1 MRHIL
6 GILTALALA
15 SASHA
20 HGVTAGDLEIIHP
33 SIPAPPASTK
43 AAGGH
48 MGIRND
54 GDAPDRLIGVEMDA
68 ADHIMLHTTEIG
80 SDGVARMI
88 HLDAIELPPGETVL
102 LQPGGLHVMMMGLR
116 RTFEEGDMI
125 PATLVFERAGR
136 VEVEFAVEPREG
148 LGEDHGQH
156 GSGSAGD

>member
-15 SASHA
+15 SACHA

-33 SIPAPPASTK
+33 SIPAPPASAK

-68 ADHIMLHTTEIG
+68 ANHVMLHTTEIG

-88 HLDAIELPPGETVL
+88 HLDLIEIPPGETVL
-102 LQPGGLHVMMMGLR
+102 LQPGGMHVMMMGLR
-116 RTFEEGDMI
+116 RALDVGELI
-125 PATLVFERAGR
+125 PATLVFQNAGR
-136 VEVEFAVEPREG
+136 VEVEFIVEEREG
-148 LGEDHGQH
+148 LGESHGNH
-156 GSGSAGD
+156 GAGTAGH